1 MLHKCYLI
9 SGLDSSQ
16 GSGVPI
22 ATDQVRARMSGIM
35 VEIVRGKA
43 VNSSSIRFA
52 WKVNIYIFLHY

>member
-1 MLHKCYLI
+1 MLHKCYL
-9 SGLDSSQ
+9 

-35 VEIVRGKA
+35 VEIIRGKP

-52 WKVNIYIFLHY
+52 WRVNIYIFLHY

>member
-1 MLHKCYLI
+1 MNSLIEIMLHKCYL
-9 SGLDSSQ
+9 

-35 VEIVRGKA
+35 VEIIRGKP

-52 WKVNIYIFLHY
+52 WRVNIYIFLHY